1 MRYGGDNR
9 GRLLIIVL
17 IVTSLFL
24 ITLDLRGV
32 SVIGGVRTGT
42 QTALTPVQKFG
53 SWALTPFRNFAS
65 DVTHLGRTRNQIEK
79 LKAEN
84 ETLRNTLLNRKTADA
99 QLKQLKSILNLA
111 GGGGYKVV
119 NAKVIS
125 QGPTTSFTQTITIDA
140 GTNSGIRSNMTVISG
155 YGLVG
160 VVKIA
165 YPDSSL
171 VQLAS
176 DPAFRIGARIA
187 KSEQIGILSGQ
198 GSRRGVLQLLD
209 NTTTVKAGDALL
221 ARGSDSGRPFVPG
234 VPIGEVTSVDNSPG
248 AVTQTAEVR
257 FYANFSTLG
266 VVAVVIA
273 KPESDPRDALVPPKP
288 VPTPLPTVT
297 IYATPSP
304 SSSTS
309 TEP

>member
-1 MRYGGDNR
+1 VRYGGDNR

-99 QLKQLKSILNLA
+99 RLKQLKSILNLA

-140 GTNSGIRSNMTVISG
+140 GTSSGIRSNMTVISG

-297 IYATPSP
+297 IYATPAPSP
-304 SSSTS
+304 SAS